1 MPITIS
7 RFANIKDITNPKDV
21 ELQMFLD
28 YIKEGFWQDLILPLR
43 TIKDKKQL
51 QDAKLKLP
59 YVTISGRFSKR
70 VNDGLIKHSTILAI
84 DLDEKDNPG
93 ILDKRDHLYND
104 KYIHSAFVTSS
115 GRGLC
120 LLLKID
126 PAKHLEA
133 FMGAEEYFFREY
145 DIIVDTGCKDVSRPR
160 YVSYDPDLYQAE
172 RPEKFTL
179 YPKEKPPK
187 KVDNIVFA
195 KSDFESLIKS
205 ISDKGIN
212 LVDSYHDW
220 MRTGFSF
227 ADKFGDTGRQYFHI
241 ISSLSG
247 KYNPKQTDRQYDHCQ
262 RALGRGQR
270 QATIAVF
277 YYLCKQAGLSLYSER
292 TKTIVN
298 ASVQAKKGGRDA
310 ATVARALDEFEDIRG
325 AEDIINQVFNSN
337 IEAIGEDS
345 LIDQI
350 LLYVKHNHSLKKNEV
365 TRYIEDDGKALEQA
379 DLNSIFLNIKRI
391 YEKANYELLDRV
403 INSNFTLSYNPLKE
417 YFEGLKSLKTGIIDS
432 VADTILSEDYKF
444 TRHFFKKWIVSMVAS
459 VYGHHNVLMFILSG
473 PVHGKGKTEFFRRM
487 FPAALKKYIAD
498 ISSGLKDN
506 DLNIL
511 MTQKIF
517 LLDDECGNK
526 SKKDELHLKSLL
538 SKDIMTLREPYGR
551 NNVDL
556 MRLATLGGTTNEE
569 GVLTDID
576 NRRLLPVYFFSY
588 NFEEYNAIDKDD
600 LFAEAYNLYKSGYN
614 YQLTSEDKEW
624 LNNSTGRFQKFTAE
638 YELIIKHFRKPKR
651 GEDNFLSAT
660 EIKNL
665 LETKSVQRISLD
677 KIGKE
682 LNRLGYEG
690 GVKKINGSSK
700 RGYNIVELGTGFTPI
715 PGEFEDLEN
724 L

>member
-7 RFANIKDITNPKDV
+7 KFSNIKDITNPKDV

-43 TIKDKKQL
+43 IIKDKKKL
-51 QDAKLKLP
+51 QEAKLKLP

-70 VNDGLIKHSTILAI
+70 VNDGLIKHSGILAI

-126 PAKHLEA
+126 AAKHLEA
-133 FMGAEEYFFREY
+133 FMGAEEYFFKEY
-145 DIIVDTGCKDVSRPR
+145 DVIVDTGCKDVSRPR
-160 YVSYDPDLYQAE
+160 YVSYDPDLYQAD
-172 RPEKFTL
+172 RPEKFTI
-179 YPKEKPPK
+179 YPAAKPPK

-195 KSDFESLIKS
+195 KSDFESLIKT

-220 MRTGFSF
+220 MRTAFAF
-227 ADKFGDTGRQYFHI
+227 ADKFGESGRNYFHI
-241 ISSLSG
+241 ISSLSS
-247 KYNPKQTDRQYDHCQ
+247 KYNAKQTDRQYEHCL
-262 RALGRGQR
+262 RKLGAGQR

-298 ASVQAKKGGRDA
+298 ASVQAKKGGRTA
-310 ATVARALDEFEDIRG
+310 EQVSRALEDFEDIKN
-325 AEDIINQVFNSN
+325 AEELIAQVFNSN
-337 IEAIGEDS
+337 IEEVGEDS

-350 LLYVKHNHSLKKNEV
+350 LLYVKHNHSLKKNEI
-365 TRYIEDDGKALEQA
+365 TRFIEDDGKPLQQA
-379 DLNSIFLNIKRI
+379 DLNSIFLNVKRI

-403 INSNFTLSYNPLKE
+403 IHSNNTPSYNPLKE
-417 YFEGLKSLKTGIIDS
+417 YFEGLKSLKTGLIDS

-444 TRHFFKKWIVSMVAS
+444 TRYFFKKWLVGMIAS
-459 VYGHHNVLMFILSG
+459 VYGYHNVLMFILSG
-473 PVHGKGKTEFFRRM
+473 PVHGKGKTQFFRRL
-487 FPAALKKYIAD
+487 FPDALKRYIAD
-498 ISSGLKDN
+498 ISAGMKDT

-511 MTQKIF
+511 MTQKLF
-517 LLDDECGNK
+517 LLDDECGSK
-526 SKKDELHLKSLL
+526 SKKDEIHLKSLL

-556 MRLATLGGTTNEE
+556 MRLASLGGTTNEE
-569 GVLTDID
+569 DVLSDID

-588 NFEEYNAIDKDD
+588 NFEAYNAIDKDE
-600 LFAEAYNLYKSGYN
+600 LFAEAYQLYKSGYN
-614 YQLTSEDKEW
+614 YELTSEDKEW
-624 LNNSTGRFQKFTAE
+624 LNNATGRFQKFTLE
-638 YELIIKHFRKPKR
+638 YELLIKHFRKPAR
-651 GEDNFLSAT
+651 GEENYLSAT
-660 EIKNL
+660 EIKNI
-665 LETKSVQRISLD
+665 LETKSVQKISLD
-677 KIGKE
+677 RIGKE
-682 LNRLGYEG
+682 LKRLGYE
-690 GVKKINGSSK
+690 NGIRKVNGASK
-700 RGYNIVELGTGFTPI
+700 RSYNIIDLSSPFTPK
-715 PGEFEDLEN
+715 PGEMDDLTN